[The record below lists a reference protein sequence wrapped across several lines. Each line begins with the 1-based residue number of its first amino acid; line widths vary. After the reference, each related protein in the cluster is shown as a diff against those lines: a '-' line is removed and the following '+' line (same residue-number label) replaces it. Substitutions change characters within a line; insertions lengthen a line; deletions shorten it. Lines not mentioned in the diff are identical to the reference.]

1 MLYQANSFDP
11 QNVSEKEEK
20 YRPILAVKVPRMRN
34 NNLDIRIAGTSGR
47 AKQPDFSD
55 FRLKKKKID
64 NKSGVHVFCPF
75 YSTLNQPLF

>member
-1 MLYQANSFDP
+1 
-11 QNVSEKEEK
+11 
-20 YRPILAVKVPRMRN
+20 MRN